1 MEPGAL
7 FFLLACIG
15 VVGGYA
21 STALG
26 KRIGD
31 EMAAWVIANDE
42 DGSPAPEFGADVGE
56 RHRRSLGRYH
66 WYARQYRQ
74 LKRARSEPPTL
85 ANQFFAVQTVQVIG
99 TLVLVIAG
107 LWAGMLIDS
116 QQ

>member
-7 FFLLACIG
+7 LFLLGCIG
-15 VVGGYA
+15 VGGGYA
-21 STALG
+21 STAVG

-42 DGSPAPEFGADVGE
+42 EGSPTPEFGADVGE
-56 RHRRSLGRYH
+56 RRRPSLGRYR
-66 WYARQYRQ
+66 WYARRYRE

-85 ANQFFAVQTVQVIG
+85 ANRFVALETAQGIG
-99 TLVLVIAG
+99 VLILVLVGIWAG
-107 LWAGMLIDS
+107 LMIDA